1 MMLPEL
7 PELPEI
13 IDHST
18 RATRIRS
25 TIQAPLP
32 GMENLDIGDFYT
44 VDPRILERQKFL
56 AAMRIAFEITRRQNQ
71 IQATRAAYA
80 DRLMQYQAE
89 RKRGWW
95 R

>member
-1 MMLPEL
+1 MMIPEL

-13 IDHST
+13 IDHSS
-18 RATRIRS
+18 RAIRLRS
-25 TIQAPLP
+25 TIQAKLP
-32 GMENLDIGDFYT
+32 GMENLDIKEFYS
-44 VDPRILERQKFL
+44 VDPRIIERQRFL
-56 AAMRIAFEITRRQNQ
+56 EAMRIAYEITRRQNQ

-80 DRLMQYQAE
+80 DRRMQYQAE